1 MERKLGFIFDHNKC
15 IICNA
20 CVDACNKAY
29 GMNWRK
35 LPVFEGNGT
44 KTALSISCNHCRDPK
59 CMEVCPTGALRR
71 LDNGIVYVEKERC
84 IGCNYCTW
92 ACPYE
97 ALTMGEDSMTK
108 CHLCMDRLGK
118 GMPYCV
124 EACPTGA
131 LAFGWLDE
139 SDAKVDYLPPSDI
152 TKPDLKIVPSE
163 GVNIKANFV
172 KEKEEKNYL
181 GLLIFTIFSEISLA
195 YSVLRL
201 PYFLVVSIIL
211 LLSSL
216 GLSITHA
223 KFFSRSLSMIYG
235 IKNSWLS
242 REVIFGLISVLFFIL
257 TFFFPILFYP
267 AVVFLGL
274 SVFSS
279 IMIYMLKARPSWY
292 NPDTPM
298 SFIGT
303 CFTIVMPLGYYFT
316 SDILYIILGI
326 IFGVLEITTAYYNKS
341 LLERKFNII
350 PIVLLG
356 ISTIFAPLSLFSAAS
371 ALILEVIH
379 RRRFFKKVIYYGIP
393 NI

>member
-35 LPVFEGNGT
+35 LPIFDINGN

-59 CMEVCPTGALRR
+59 CMDVCPTGALRK

-97 ALTMGEDSMTK
+97 ALTMGNDSMTK
-108 CHLCMDRLGK
+108 CHLCMDKLGK

-131 LAFGWLDE
+131 LAFGWLE
-139 SDAKVDYLPPSDI
+139 NSDAKVDYLPPSDI
-152 TKPDLKIVPSE
+152 TKPDLKIIQPE
-163 GVNIKANFV
+163 GVKVKANV
-172 KEKEEKNYL
+172 IKEKEEKNYL
-181 GLLIFTIFSEISLA
+181 GLLIFTIFSEISLT
-195 YSVLRL
+195 YSLLRL
-201 PYFLVVSIIL
+201 PYFLPVSIVL

-216 GLSITHA
+216 ILSITHA
-223 KFFSRSLSMIYG
+223 KFFSRALAMIYG

-257 TFFFPILFYP
+257 TFIYPQFFYP
-267 AVVFLGL
+267 AVLFLCL
-274 SVFSS
+274 SVLSS
-279 IMIYMLKARPSWY
+279 IMIYMLKSRPSWY

-303 CFTIVMPLGYYFT
+303 CFTVVMPLAFFFT
-316 SDILYIILGI
+316 SNIAYIIIGI
-326 IFGVLEITTAYYNKS
+326 IFGILEIFTAYRKRD
-341 LLERKFNII
+341 LKERKFNII

-356 ISTIFAPLSLFSAAS
+356 ISTIFLPVSIISSAS
-371 ALILEVIH
+371 ALVIEIIY
-379 RRRFFKKVIYYGIP
+379 RRKFFKKVIYYGIP

>member
-1 MERKLGFIFDHNKC
+1 
-15 IICNA
+15 
-20 CVDACNKAY
+20 
-29 GMNWRK
+29 
-35 LPVFEGNGT
+35 
-44 KTALSISCNHCRDPK
+44 
-59 CMEVCPTGALRR
+59 
-71 LDNGIVYVEKERC
+71 
-84 IGCNYCTW
+84 
-92 ACPYE
+92 
-97 ALTMGEDSMTK
+97 
-108 CHLCMDRLGK
+108 
-118 GMPYCV
+118 
-124 EACPTGA
+124 
-131 LAFGWLDE
+131 
-139 SDAKVDYLPPSDI
+139 
-152 TKPDLKIVPSE
+152 
-163 GVNIKANFV
+163 
-172 KEKEEKNYL
+172 
-181 GLLIFTIFSEISLA
+181 
-195 YSVLRL
+195 
-201 PYFLVVSIIL
+201 
-211 LLSSL
+211 
-216 GLSITHA
+216 
-223 KFFSRSLSMIYG
+223 MIYG